1 MICRPRAEPRVFIIV
16 GLGYGDEGK
25 GSMVDWL
32 TRTSGA
38 RRIIRC
44 NGGPQAAHHVVTPEG
59 LAHCFSQLGS
69 GSFVPG
75 VETFLSSGMVVDPLA
90 LERELQTLEAK
101 GLRDI
106 RSRLTLDPDCPLVTP
121 WHAWLNRMRE
131 LARGDQAHGSCGRGL
146 GEVLADRLAGRSGL
160 GVRDLLHPRLL
171 ALIERL
177 REEKLARM
185 RELLACQPDSEPLQ
199 ALLAEAMTPQVPG
212 FLVERYRALM
222 ASGVRLGEL
231 DELRLALRQG
241 EGLICEGAQGAL
253 LDMEQGFWP
262 HVTPSRTTAHHAKRL
277 LDELGVS
284 SPVNIGVMRAYLTRH
299 GRGPLV
305 SEDPVLRLPELHN
318 PDDGWQGPMRYGWAD
333 ALAGRYAIAIN
344 QGVDL
349 LAVTCLDRLA
359 GLPRVRLVIDY
370 EPSVTGDP
378 ANQDFGVM
386 AEGRIRDLRPSP
398 AAESQREAR
407 TAWLNLCRPSYL
419 DFPGW
424 NPGSGERLAPGA
436 MAYLEGLGDAL
447 GQEVDLVSLGPR
459 AEDKWVMG

>member
-1 MICRPRAEPRVFIIV
+1 
-16 GLGYGDEGK
+16 
-25 GSMVDWL
+25 MVDWL

-59 LAHCFSQLGS
+59 LGHCFSQLGS

-131 LARGDQAHGSCGRGL
+131 LARGDQAHGSCGQGL
-146 GEVLADRLAGRSGL
+146 GEVLKDRLARCSGL
-160 GVRDLLHPRLL
+160 RVRDLLHPRLP

-177 REEKLARM
+177 REEKLTQM
-185 RELLACQPDSEPLQ
+185 RELLSRHPDAEPLQ
-199 ALLAEAMTPQVPG
+199 ALLAEAMTPEVPG
-212 FLVERYRALM
+212 YLRGRYLDLL
-222 ASGVRLGEL
+222 ASGVKLGGLE
-231 DELRLALRQG
+231 ELRLALAQG

-253 LDMEQGFWP
+253 LDMDQGFWP
-262 HVTPSRTTAHHAKRL
+262 HVTPSRTTAQDARQRL
-277 LDELGVS
+277 AELGVPS
-284 SPVNIGVMRAYLTRH
+284 SLTIGVMRAYLTRH

-305 SEDPVLRLPELHN
+305 SEDPALRLPELHN
-318 PDDGWQGPMRYGWAD
+318 PDDGWQGTMRFGWAD

-359 GLPRVRLVIDY
+359 GLPKARLVIDY
-370 EPSVTGDP
+370 EPSVPGDP

-386 AEGRIRDLRPSP
+386 VEGRIRDLRPAP

-424 NPGSGERLAPGA
+424 DPGPGERLAAGA
-436 MAYLEGLGDAL
+436 MAYLEGLGKAF